1 MKLALFFYGILIC
14 ITLFVWHWLMK
25 PTRDFFLLGDWTN
38 SHLAFSQIFSSSWSV
53 STGKYPEIYK
63 EAPIYKRKQHGYFL
77 HITDM
82 HVDPDYIEGATV
94 KSACHQLPDLFTE
107 KKKKQQQPTILS
119 GKYGTPGQKCDAPIL
134 LAQETLDWISKEWK
148 DKLDF
153 VVWTGDNAKHDWDKK
168 HRRKRRHV
176 YELNQ
181 RVTDIMMD
189 TFWVN
194 DKIPIIPSFGNND
207 VFPHNQIGGP
217 EIDGDLFMF
226 YERMWRSW
234 MPMQQRSMFRQ
245 GGYYV
250 VQVAPRLNVLTLNS
264 MYFYSRN
271 DAVHNCLHPDSP
283 AAIQLVWFEDQLKK
297 ARRENERIYVIGHV
311 PPSPRDYK
319 GTCLTAYM
327 RIATSYTDVI
337 MGHFF
342 AHLNMDHFLMF
353 DGRENAKSI
362 PIVPVLN
369 HHLQQESFKSNV
381 NQHDDDDEDDHA
393 IFHTARNIDAY
404 MGWLK
409 NMYQNIE
416 PLDDNKNRNP
426 SNSYPP
432 LVVVQVSPSIL
443 PIYHPSFRIYQYQVN
458 PDEDLDDDGDGDDED
473 DDDDDDGE
481 DELLPHGTLLGY
493 SQYFANLTKWNNLKT
508 NKPLQYELEYS
519 TREAY
524 GMEDLTVE
532 SYFEFAK
539 LMVENSMEGNKLWET
554 FQNHMLVKSQN
565 FTSFEDD
572 E

>member
-1 MKLALFFYGILIC
+1 MKQTFLIYNR
-14 ITLFVWHWLMK
+14 H
-25 PTRDFFLLGDWTN
+25 N
-38 SHLAFSQIFSSSWSV
+38 
-53 STGKYPEIYK
+53 
-63 EAPIYKRKQHGYFL
+63 
-77 HITDM
+77 
-82 HVDPDYIEGATV
+82 
-94 KSACHQLPDLFTE
+94 
-107 KKKKQQQPTILS
+107 
-119 GKYGTPGQKCDAPIL
+119 
-134 LAQETLDWISKEWK
+134 
-148 DKLDF
+148 
-153 VVWTGDNAKHDWDKK
+153 WDKK
-168 HRRKRRHV
+168 RRRKRRDV
-176 YELNQ
+176 YGLNQ
-181 RVTDIMMD
+181 RVTDMMID

-217 EIDGDLFMF
+217 EVDGDLLMF

-264 MYFYSRN
+264 MYFYSKN
-271 DAVHNCLHPDSP
+271 SAVHNCLHPDSP
-283 AAIQLVWFEDQLKK
+283 AAIQLVWFEDQLQK

-319 GTCLTAYM
+319 GTCLAAYM

-353 DGRENAKSI
+353 DGREDAKSA
-362 PIVPVLN
+362 PIVPALN

-381 NQHDDDDEDDHA
+381 DQHDEEEDDHA
-393 IFHTARNIDAY
+393 VFHTARNIEAY

-409 NMYQNIE
+409 NMYQDIE
-416 PLDDNKNRNP
+416 PLDGDKNRDP
-426 SNSYPP
+426 SNSHPP
-432 LVVVQVSPSIL
+432 LVVIQVSPSIL
-443 PIYHPSFRIYQYQVN
+443 PVYHPSFRIYQYEVN
-458 PDEDLDDDGDGDDED
+458 PDEDNDNDDDDDDDED
-473 DDDDDDGE
+473 DDEDDGE

-493 SQYFANLTKWNNLKT
+493 FQYFANLTKWNNLNT
-508 NKPLQYELEYS
+508 NRPLEYELEYS

-539 LMVENSMEGNKLWET
+539 LMVENSAEGNKLWET